1 MIKFLITAAFVLVFV
16 FILFLLLSLM
26 AWIAGKV
33 LRSLFPDKFKGKAG
47 TSAELIPALPP
58 LCRVSSVS
66 ISLSWLPTVPVMS
79 LPSPVLP
86 VSISVGSAAAW
97 HSSSCSIRFSVC

>member
-33 LRSLFPDKFKGKAG
+33 LRSLFPD
-47 TSAELIPALPP
+47 
-58 LCRVSSVS
+58 
-66 ISLSWLPTVPVMS
+66 
-79 LPSPVLP
+79 
-86 VSISVGSAAAW
+86 
-97 HSSSCSIRFSVC
+97 